1 MQPKWLPFRLR
12 SCWPAVPG
20 CWTPKGA
27 AAEDTAAD
35 CSAFLM
41 GVGQQQLPLTRD
53 GRWEGSFLVYQEELR
68 AIGLAV
74 GGDRGVL

>member
-27 AAEDTAAD
+27 AARIQQPTALHSDGSRPTAVTLD
-35 CSAFLM
+35 S
-41 GVGQQQLPLTRD
+41 GWPVGR
-53 GRWEGSFLVYQEELR
+53 SFLVYQEELR